1 MMHGVD
7 SSNNRFQGQFEGSNR
22 GFSLIE
28 ILVALLIGSV
38 LTAMAIPATRSA
50 LASYQLDAALDS
62 VTGAIQGTRYQA
74 IMHGYHIR
82 WISIP
87 QRTRSRWP
95 VNREALPASARLAV
109 RFPFP
114 VRRLRSAQHIGRF
127 TGSRDTSI

>member
-1 MMHGVD
+1 MMHGVN
-7 SSNNRFQGQFEGSNR
+7 SSNYRFQGQFEGSNR

-74 IMHGYHIR
+74 ISAGTSGGSPAHATLQFKANGAVLVASGQTPPLSFT
-82 WISIP
+82 ISYNGTTKTI
-87 QRTRSRWP
+87 TVS
-95 VNREALPASARLAV
+95 NY
-109 RFPFP
+109 
-114 VRRLRSAQHIGRF
+114 
-127 TGSRDTSI
+127 GSISVQ